1 MNFRTI
7 INQTYNEWCA
17 KPTDINEH
25 LPVLKKYADDCS
37 HVTEMG
43 VRRGASSRAFLMSDV
58 TLRSYDIYEE
68 PSVTELFNQAQL
80 DGKDVQYIIKDVLQV
95 KIEPTDML
103 FIDTWHS
110 QRQLRQEL
118 AMHGNVPTKYLAFHD
133 THTYGTVDESME
145 WASNPNRKAIKGQ
158 GLLPA
163 IIEFIMENPHWKF
176 KEHRTNNNGLTVL
189 ERT

>member
-17 KPTDINEH
+17 RPTDINEH
-25 LPVLKKYADDCS
+25 LPVLKRYADECN

-43 VRRGASSRAFLMSDV
+43 VRRGASSRAFLMADV

-68 PSVTELFNQAQL
+68 QSVTELFNQAQL
-80 DGKDVQYIIKDVLQV
+80 DGKDVQYIIQDVLQV

-110 QRQLRQEL
+110 QGQLRQEL
-118 AMHGNVPTKYLAFHD
+118 AMHGNVPSKYLAFHD

>member
-17 KPTDINEH
+17 RPTDINEH
-25 LPVLKKYADDCS
+25 LPVLKRYADECN

-43 VRRGASSRAFLMSDV
+43 VRRGASSRAFLMADV

-68 PSVTELFNQAQL
+68 QSVTELFNQAQL
-80 DGKDVQYIIKDVLQV
+80 DGKDVQYIIQDVLQV

-118 AMHGNVPTKYLAFHD
+118 AMHGNVPSKYLAFHD

>member
-7 INQTYNEWCA
+7 INQTYDEWCA
-17 KPTDINEH
+17 RPTDINEH
-25 LPVLKKYADDCS
+25 LPVLKRYADECN

-43 VRRGASSRAFLMSDV
+43 VRRGASSRAFLMADV

-68 PSVTELFNQAQL
+68 QSVTELFNQAQL
-80 DGKDVQYIIKDVLQV
+80 DGKDVQYIIQDVLQV

-118 AMHGNVPTKYLAFHD
+118 AMHGNVPSKYLAFHD

>member
-1 MNFRTI
+1 MSVI
-7 INQTYNEWCA
+7 GLIGAMDEEVAVIKEWM
-17 KPTDINEH
+17 TDVQETSI
-25 LPVLKKYADDCS
+25 AGCDFF
-37 HVTEMG
+37 TG
-43 VRRGASSRAFLMSDV
+43 
-58 TLRSYDIYEE
+58 
-68 PSVTELFNQAQL
+68 QL

-145 WASNPNRKAIKGQ
+145 WA
-158 GLLPA
+158 
-163 IIEFIMENPHWKF
+163 
-176 KEHRTNNNGLTVL
+176 
-189 ERT
+189 

>member
-1 MNFRTI
+1 MNFQTI
-7 INQTYNEWCA
+7 INQTYNEWAA

-25 LPVLKKYADDCS
+25 LPILKDYAEHCK

-43 VRRGASSRAFLMSDV
+43 VRRGASSRAFLTCDV
-58 TLRSYDIYEE
+58 VLRSYDIYEE
-68 PSVTELFNQAQL
+68 PSVTELFAL
-80 DGKDVQYIIKDVLQV
+80 ALEAGKDVQYIIKDVLQV

-110 QRQLRQEL
+110 QAQLRQEL
-118 AMHGNVPTKYLAFHD
+118 AMHGNVPTKFLAFHD

-163 IIEFIMENPHWKF
+163 IIEFIMVNPHWKF
-176 KEHRTNNNGLTVL
+176 RDHRTNNNGLTIL
-189 ERT
+189 ERS